1 MDSDIIF
8 YMGTYTY
15 IAKIKLVKE
24 DGKEYYFVKFPALKG
39 CITYGHTFEEA
50 VYMAKDLLQGY
61 IEWLKKDGIPVPSEK
76 SSLFKKKSRMLNVP
90 ISVAV

>member
-1 MDSDIIF
+1 MNSDIILS
-8 YMGTYTY
+8 MGKYTY

-24 DGKEYYFVKFPALKG
+24 DGKEYYFVNFPALQG

-61 IEWLKKDGIPVPSEK
+61 IECLKKDGVKVPVEK
-76 SSLFKKKSRMLNVP
+76 SSLFRKKSKILNVP

>member
-1 MDSDIIF
+1 MDSDIILS
-8 YMGTYTY
+8 MGKYTY

-24 DGKEYYFVKFPALKG
+24 DGKEYYSVEFPALKG

-50 VYMAKDLLQGY
+50 VHMAKDVLNLY
-61 IEWLKKDGIPVPSEK
+61 LECLKDDGVKFPTEK
-76 SSLFKKKSRMLNVP
+76 SSLIKRKSRILNIP